1 MKVCAVLV
9 NYHGAR
15 DITQAVQ
22 SILADR
28 QNIDIVVVDNSDD
41 ALEWE
46 QLRRLLPPSV
56 CKVRAPGNIGFGRG
70 CNLALEHTDAPF
82 VFLVNPDVRL
92 LPGCTEALL
101 DALLTDLTLGAVSPR
116 QFLDEACHWQLPSSW
131 LPTALR
137 AWATERAMRE
147 PSVAVRLR
155 KAKDAEN
162 RRFWRATQPIHQRA
176 LSGGAMMIRRSA
188 IRPDESMF
196 DPQYFM
202 YFEDTDLCM
211 RLRRRGLGLAM
222 VPAARAVHAW
232 RNQPHKVALMSRGS
246 QVYFD
251 KFYPSDDP
259 WLSKCRAMA
268 NAPHRAPYAFQ
279 KFPPFGIPRPSHW
292 TEGWILELSPSP
304 LVEPSV
310 SMTGRDAHINEPV
323 NALAHFESFPV
334 FGRLHSNSA
343 SDDLD
348 ESYFF
353 HWNVGPDQ

>member
-22 SILADR
+22 SIHADK

-46 QLRRLLPPSV
+46 QLQRLLPPTV
-56 CKVRAPGNIGFGRG
+56 CKVRAPGNIGFGQG
-70 CNLALEHTDAPF
+70 CNFALEHTDAPF

-92 LPGCTEALL
+92 LSGCTEALL
-101 DALLTDLTLGAVSPR
+101 RALLTDTTLGAVSPR
-116 QFLDEACHWQLPSSW
+116 QFLDEACRWQLPPSW
-131 LPTALR
+131 QPTALR
-137 AWATERAMRE
+137 AWATERALRD
-147 PSVAVRLR
+147 PSVAVRLQ

-162 RRFWRATQPIHQRA
+162 HRFWRTTQPIHQRA

-196 DPQYFM
+196 DPRYFM

-211 RLRRRGLGLAM
+211 RLRRRGLKLAM

-232 RNQPHKVALMSRGS
+232 RNQPHKAALMSAGS

-251 KFYPSDDP
+251 KFYPSDNP
-259 WLSKCRAMA
+259 WLSKCRAMTSA
-268 NAPHRAPYAFQ
+268 SHRIPYPFQ
-279 KFPPFGIPRPSHW
+279 KFPSFGIQRPAHW
-292 TEGWILELSPSP
+292 TQGWMLELSPSP
-304 LVEPSV
+304 LVEPAV
-310 SMTGRDAHINEPV
+310 AMAGRDTHIREPV
-323 NALAHFESFPV
+323 DALTHFESLPV
-334 FGRLHSNSA
+334 FGRLRSNST
-343 SDDLD
+343 SHGLD
-348 ESYFF
+348 ESLFF
-353 HWNVGPDQ
+353 HWNIEPNQ